1 MGYRN
6 SPIPKLE
13 QLEPRLLLS
22 TLSQLL
28 ESATAINVATPTQ
41 MDISGSVVLPREVD
55 MYQFTTEATSSF
67 IVDMLAEGG
76 TIDPYLWLCN
86 ARGRYIRGNNN
97 AYRGTLD
104 SQISY
109 TLDPGQTYYLR
120 AQSRG
125 RTAGDYRIQLQTTLI
140 DEYGDSLEEADTV
153 ALSRGGAGRL
163 RGTIDYADDVDV
175 VRVVATRT
183 GRMTVGQF
191 PRSRWHQVDCKL
203 TVYDAEGGV
212 LTSNAEAETADGRKS
227 VSLDVTEGQVYYV
240 KVKAA
245 ADGATGKYALRVA
258 TRRPRPDRYGD
269 TFDAA
274 RLLRLSRS
282 GRSGVRG
289 EIGTGTDVDV
299 MQFVATKT
307 GTMQVVLARWGREIL
322 DGIVSAY
329 DAAGNLL
336 AANVEAPKTDPG
348 TVIRFDVAEGQL
360 YYLSVSAQNK
370 AVGQYRLNI
379 TTEASPAPIP
389 PPEPDPDPTPDPT
402 PDPDPPMPIL
412 PGSEVAGYALSTTGG
427 MELLVLGTDGADEIV
442 LNQTA
447 EGITLVSDDGETPFS
462 GAFATVVVYGF
473 GGDDVI
479 RVTNSV
485 TAAEAVYGGDGADW
499 IFDAGMGAGLLYG
512 GAGDDLLVTVGGS
525 VDRIYGGAG
534 LDSFWFDGTDQVA
547 DVSAEE
553 NAATSVH
560 RITAFYQPYTYNSRS
575 SDYVSLQIAGQ
586 EIRDPTL
593 TVYATGYE
601 NFSDEP
607 VFVDGP
613 DYNDITQGALGD
625 CYLLASLSALAQ
637 SDPLLI
643 EQMVTPLGDG
653 TFAVRFYNGTTPV
666 YLRVDGDLPIW
677 APSAPAYADLGPDGD
692 MWVALVEKAYA
703 YYRYGDNSY
712 GSLQGG
718 WMSDV
723 CRQVTAATTISRY
736 TSGLG
741 SYLCSFLSNEL
752 AAGHAVT
759 MGSWYSA
766 SRPIVGSH
774 AYMVKDVNVT
784 AGTVTV
790 YNPWGVDGRTW
801 DSNYSDGLLTI
812 SAAQVVQYFSAVVSC
827 YA

>member
-6 SPIPKLE
+6 SPTPKLE

-22 TLSQLL
+22 TLTQLL
-28 ESATAINVATPTQ
+28 ESATAIDVATPTQ
-41 MDISGSVVLPREVD
+41 LDISGSVVLPREVD

-86 ARGRYIRGNNN
+86 AGGRYIRGNNN

-104 SQISY
+104 SQIAY

-120 AQSRG
+120 AQSLG
-125 RTAGDYRIQLQTTLI
+125 RTAGDYRIQLQTTLV
-140 DEYGDSLEEADTV
+140 DEYADSLEEADTV
-153 ALSRGGAGRL
+153 ALSRGGSRSL
-163 RGTIDYADDVDV
+163 RAIIDHADDVDV
-175 VRVVATRT
+175 IRFVATRT

-191 PRSRWHQVDCKL
+191 PRSRWHQVDCEL

-212 LTSNAEAETADGRKS
+212 LTSNAEAETAAERKS
-227 VSLDVTEGQVYYV
+227 VSLDVTEGQVYYL
-240 KVKAA
+240 KVTAA
-245 ADGATGKYALRVA
+245 SDGATGRYALRIA
-258 TRRPRPDRYGD
+258 TRPPRPDRYGD
-269 TFDAA
+269 AFEAA
-274 RLLRLSRS
+274 RLLRLSRYG
-282 GRSGVRG
+282 GRAVHG

-299 MQFVATKT
+299 TQFVSAKS
-307 GTMQVVLARWGREIL
+307 GEMQVVLSRLWPESFNCV
-322 DGIVSAY
+322 VSAY
-329 DAAGNLL
+329 DAGGNLL
-336 AANVEAPKTDPG
+336 ATNVGDPETDPAG
-348 TVIRFDVAEGQL
+348 VIHFDVAEGQL
-360 YYLSVSAQNK
+360 YYLSVSGQDK
-370 AVGQYRLNI
+370 DVGRYRLSI
-379 TTEASPAPIP
+379 TTEEAPAPIP
-389 PPEPDPDPTPDPT
+389 PPEPDPEPT

-427 MELLVLGTDGADEIV
+427 MQLLVLGTDGADEIV
-442 LNQTA
+442 VNQTA
-447 EGITLVSDDGETPFS
+447 EGITLVSDDVETPFS
-462 GAFATVVVYGF
+462 GAFANVVVYGF

-479 RVTNSV
+479 RVMNSV
-485 TAAEAVYGGDGADW
+485 TAAETVYGGDGSDW

-547 DVSAEE
+547 DASAAE

-560 RITAFYQPYTYNSRS
+560 RITAFYQPYTYDSRS
-575 SDYVSLQIAGQ
+575 HDYVSLEIAGQ

-593 TVYATGYE
+593 TAYATGYE

-613 DYNDITQGALGD
+613 DYNDIVQGALGD

-653 TFAVRFYNGTTPV
+653 TFAVRFYNSTTPV

-677 APSAPAYADLGPDGD
+677 APSVLAYADLGPNGD

-712 GSLQGG
+712 GSLHGG

-723 CRQVTAATTISRY
+723 CRQVTGATTIYRY

-741 SYLCSFLSNEL
+741 SYLCSFLAGEL

-766 SRPIVGSH
+766 STPIVGSH
-774 AYMVKDVNVT
+774 AYVVQDVNVS

-812 SAAQVVQYFSAVVSC
+812 SAAQVAQYFSAIVSC